1 MGAEVETEESSP
13 EGPGH
18 ETPQPA
24 RQAGEGFILNQVDWV
39 DVLATLVMAIA
50 AVLTAWSAFQ
60 SDQWGD
66 RMAFSLAQG
75 SAARTEATR
84 EFTRAGQLTEVDLAS
99 FFAWLEATQTDI
111 TEGRIVVD
119 TSYEPDPST
128 LSGFLY
134 LRFRAEFRTASD
146 AWLETRPFIN
156 PDAPPTPFAMP
167 EYSVAEEAEAER
179 LQALAD
185 AKYDE
190 AQAADANDD
199 KYVLSTIVF
208 AAVFLFAGLSTKM
221 RSRLGQNLMLGMGIV
236 ILLGVGIYIF
246 TIPILA

>member
-1 MGAEVETEESSP
+1 MGAEVESQEPFP
-13 EGPGH
+13 EGPHH

-24 RQAGEGFILNQVDWV
+24 GQAGESFRVSEVDWV

-66 RMAFSLAQG
+66 QMAFSLAQG

-99 FFAWLEATQTDI
+99 FFAWLEAAQTDVN
-111 TEGRIVVD
+111 EGRINPD
-119 TSYEPDPST
+119 TTYEPDPSS

-134 LRFRAEFRTASD
+134 LRFRPEFRIAAD
-146 AWLETRPFIN
+146 AWVETRPFIN

-236 ILLGVGIYIF
+236 TLLGVGVYIF

>member
-1 MGAEVETEESSP
+1 MSPEDGTQESSP
-13 EGPGH
+13 EGPEH
-18 ETPQPA
+18 EAPQPVG
-24 RQAGEGFILNQVDWV
+24 QGGDGFALNQVDWV

-66 RMAFSLAQG
+66 QMAFSLAQA

-99 FFAWLEATQTDI
+99 FFAWLEAAQTDVS
-111 TEGRIVVD
+111 EGRIDPD
-119 TSYEPDPST
+119 TTYEPDPSS

-134 LRFRAEFRTASD
+134 LRFRPEFRIASD
-146 AWLETRPFIN
+146 AWVETRPFIN
-156 PDAPPTPFAMP
+156 PDAPATPFAMP
-167 EYSVAEEAEAER
+167 EYSVAEEAEAAR
-179 LQALAD
+179 LQALAGS
-185 AKYDE
+185 KYDE

>member
-1 MGAEVETEESSP
+1 MGAEVETPESGS
-13 EGPGH
+13 EGP
-18 ETPQPA
+18 EQEPP
-24 RQAGEGFILNQVDWV
+24 RPPNQTDNSFVVDRIDWV

-66 RMAFSLAQG
+66 QMAFSLAQA

-84 EFTRAGQLTEVDLAS
+84 EFTRAGQVTEVDLAS
-99 FFAWLEATQTDI
+99 FFAWLEATQLDI
-111 TEGRIVVD
+111 SEGRIELD
-119 TSYEPDPST
+119 ASYEPDPST

-134 LRFRAEFRTASD
+134 LRFRPEFRIASD
-146 AWLETRPFIN
+146 AWVETRPFVN

-167 EYSVAEEAEAER
+167 EYSVAEEAEATR

-185 AKYDE
+185 SKYDE

>member
-1 MGAEVETEESSP
+1 MGADVEAPESFS
-13 EGPGH
+13 EGSDHGIPHSAG
-18 ETPQPA
+18 
-24 RQAGEGFILNQVDWV
+24 QAGESFRVNEIDWV
-39 DVLATLVMAIA
+39 DVLATLVMAMA

-66 RMAFSLAQG
+66 QMAFSLAQG

-99 FFAWLEATQTDI
+99 FFAWLEATQTDVS
-111 TEGRIVVD
+111 EGRIDPD
-119 TSYEPDPST
+119 TSYEPDPNT

-134 LRFRAEFRTASD
+134 LRFRPEFRIATD
-146 AWLETRPFIN
+146 AWVETMPFIN
-156 PDAPPTPFAMP
+156 PDAPATPFAMP
-167 EYSVAEEAEAER
+167 EYSVAEEAKAER
-179 LQALAD
+179 LRALAD

-221 RSRLGQNLMLGMGIV
+221 RSRLGQNLMLGMGVV
-236 ILLGVGIYIF
+236 ILLGVGVYIF
-246 TIPILA
+246 TIPILT

>member
-1 MGAEVETEESSP
+1 MGTELETPGSFP
-13 EGPGH
+13 EGAGR
-18 ETPQPA
+18 ETPQA
-24 RQAGEGFILNQVDWV
+24 AGEAGDRSLVDGIDWV

-66 RMAFSLAQG
+66 QMAFSLAQG

-84 EFTRAGQLTEVDLAS
+84 EFTRAGQVTEVDLAS
-99 FFAWLEATQTDI
+99 FFAWLEAAQTDVS
-111 TEGRIVVD
+111 EGRIEPD
-119 TSYEPDPST
+119 TGYEPDPGT

-134 LRFRAEFRTASD
+134 LRFRSEFRTASD
-146 AWLETRPFIN
+146 AWLETRPFTN
-156 PDAPPTPFAMP
+156 PEAPPTPFVMP
-167 EYSVAEEAEAER
+167 EYAVAQEAEAGR
-179 LQALAD
+179 LHAEAD

-199 KYVLSTIVF
+199 QYVLSTIIF

-221 RSRLGQNLMLGMGIV
+221 RSRVGQNLMLGMGISM
-236 ILLGVGIYIF
+236 LLGVGVYIF
-246 TIPILA
+246 TIPILV